1 MDLLRAHKILVVLT
15 IFLGFALVAWGV
27 LHGVYRHE
35 SDAYG
40 MLVLGTVAFA
50 QYRGWSMESMNQL
63 KNVPKS
69 VRDNPGSYRS
79 VYSGYHHYTGGK

>member
-1 MDLLRAHKILVVLT
+1 VIRNAYIVYGLVVFSIL
-15 IFLGFALVAWGV
+15 LAA
-27 LHGVYRHE
+27 E
-35 SDAYG
+35 
-40 MLVLGTVAFA
+40 
-50 QYRGWSMESMNQL
+50 YRGWSLDTTEQV